1 MINSFGSNPVNRI
14 GSTPAGE
21 SNRRSI
27 ESMPGFGDTL
37 DALLKPMPARSG
49 DVRSAETQFDG
60 GVRFSKHAEA
70 RMVSRGI
77 SLDEA
82 DMADLGQA
90 VDALAKKGAKESL
103 ILLGENAFIVGVPD
117 RKVITALSRQEAIG
131 NIFTNIDSTVVAR

>member
-1 MINSFGSNPVNRI
+1 MINSVNRI
-14 GSTPAGE
+14 GQFPSGE
-21 SNRRSI
+21 ISRPGI
-27 ESMPGFGDTL
+27 ESVPGFGDTL
-37 DALLKPMPARSG
+37 DRLLNPKVAQRPA
-49 DVRSAETQFDG
+49 DTQIGG

-77 SLDEA
+77 ELDDG
-82 DMADLGQA
+82 DMADLGNA
-90 VDALAKKGAKESL
+90 VDALSKKGAKESL